1 MHMLRISLIGF
12 FTMLTFFGFTQKI
25 NATTIGTPEI
35 IYNENGVKI
44 TSQLTECNNES
55 RGEIMNFKILSIV
68 NSNATPAALKIR
80 EDMYYDTDGG
90 NCRTCENPEYTFT
103 FNLEAGETKAG
114 NCYGDSNPA
123 LSVFVSMKDGYIKEV
138 LTDLKMNIVR
148 LH

>member
-1 MHMLRISLIGF
+1 MLRISLIGLLAIIS
-12 FTMLTFFGFTQKI
+12 FTSFAQKI
-25 NATTIGTPEI
+25 ISTPMGTPEI
-35 IYNENGVKI
+35 LYNENGVSI
-44 TSQLTECNNES
+44 SAQLTECNNES
-55 RGEIMNFKILSIV
+55 RNEIMTFKILSIT
-68 NSNATPAALKIR
+68 NSNANPAALKIR

-114 NCYGDSNPA
+114 NCYGDTNPA
-123 LSVFVSMKDGYIKEV
+123 LAVFVSMKDGYIKEV

>member
-1 MHMLRISLIGF
+1 MLRISLIGLLAIIS
-12 FTMLTFFGFTQKI
+12 FTSFAQKI
-25 NATTIGTPEI
+25 ISTPMGTPEI
-35 IYNENGVKI
+35 LYNENGVSI
-44 TSQLTECNNES
+44 IAQLTECKNES
-55 RGEIMNFKILSIV
+55 RNEIMTFKILSIT
-68 NSNATPAALKIR
+68 NSNAQPAALKVR

-114 NCYGDSNPA
+114 NCYGDTNPA
-123 LSVFVSMKDGYIKEV
+123 LAVFVSMKDGYIKEV

>member
-1 MHMLRISLIGF
+1 MLRISLIGF
-12 FTMLTFFGFTQKI
+12 LAIISFTSFAQKI
-25 NATTIGTPEI
+25 ISTPIGTPEI
-35 IYNENGVKI
+35 LYNENGVSI
-44 TSQLTECNNES
+44 SAQLTTCNNES
-55 RGEIMNFKILSIV
+55 RNEIMTFKILSIT
-68 NSNATPAALKIR
+68 NSNANPAALKIR

-123 LSVFVSMKDGYIKEV
+123 LAVFVSMKDGYIKDV
-138 LTDLKMNIVR
+138 LSDLKMNIVR

>member
-1 MHMLRISLIGF
+1 MLRISLIGF

-44 TSQLTECNNES
+44 ISQLTECKNES

-68 NSNATPAALKIR
+68 NSNANPAALKIR

-123 LSVFVSMKDGYIKEV
+123 LAVFVSMKDGYIKEV
-138 LTDLKMNIVR
+138 LSDLKMNIVR